1 MRPIY
6 AEVVTIGDEILYGQ
20 ITDTNTQWMSTELD
34 KIGIKTVRK
43 SSVGDQEDKILQIF
57 KEAESR
63 ADIVLLTG
71 GLGPTKDDITKKTL
85 CKYFDDE
92 LVINDDALAFITD
105 FFTKRGRPMTE
116 LNRLQAAVPSK
127 CTYLANKTGTA
138 PGMWIEHKGKD
149 NKTTIFVSMPGVPH
163 EMKYLMS
170 NEVIPRLQAFFE
182 TPIIYHKMI
191 RTIGVG
197 ESFLAEKIEN
207 WEDNLPEHIK
217 LAYLPS
223 FGQVRLRLTAVGTD
237 KEILE
242 KEVEAEIG
250 KVLPLVSSF
259 VFGYDND
266 DLEVA
271 IGKELKKKGLT
282 VSAAESCTG
291 GFISHLFTKVAGSSA
306 YFMGSVVSYDNAVK
320 INVLGVKQETIQ
332 EHGAVSEE
340 TVIQMAEGVRKL
352 MKTDFA
358 IATSGIAGPDGGTPE
373 KPVGT
378 LWMACAM
385 EGRTVARKVQM
396 ANQRDTNIN
405 YGSVVALNL
414 LRKMLNGDYEN

>member
-1 MRPIY
+1 MRPIF

-57 KEAESR
+57 EEAESR

-92 LVINDDALAFITD
+92 LVINEDALAFITD

-138 PGMWIEHKGKD
+138 PGMWIEHKGND
-149 NKTTIFVSMPGVPH
+149 NRTTIFVSMPGVPH
-163 EMKYLMS
+163 EMKYLMT

-197 ESFLAEKIEN
+197 ESFLAEKIED
-207 WEDNLPEHIK
+207 WEDNLPVHIK

-223 FGQVRLRLTAVGTD
+223 FGQVRLRLTAVGND
-237 KEILE
+237 KETLA
-242 KEVEAEIG
+242 KEVESEIE
-250 KVLPLVSSF
+250 KVLPIISSF

-291 GFISHLFTKVAGSSA
+291 GFISHLFTKVSGSSA
-306 YFMGSVVSYDNAVK
+306 YFMGSVVSYDNSVK
-320 INVLGVKQETIQ
+320 INVLGVKEETIQ

-340 TVIQMAEGVRKL
+340 TVIQMAEGVRNL

-396 ANQRDTNIN
+396 ANQRETNIN

>member
-1 MRPIY
+1 MRPIL

-43 SSVGDQEDKILQIF
+43 SSVGDQEDKILQILA
-57 KEAESR
+57 EAESR

-71 GLGPTKDDITKKTL
+71 GLGPTKDDITKKML
-85 CKYFDDE
+85 CKYFDDV
-92 LVINDDALAFITD
+92 LVINEDALGFITD
-105 FFTKRGRPMTE
+105 FFVKRGRPMTE
-116 LNRLQAAVPSK
+116 LNRQQAAVPSR

-138 PGMWIEHKGKD
+138 PGMWFVYNG
-149 NKTTIFVSMPGVPH
+149 TVFVSMPGVPH

-170 NEVIPRLQAFFE
+170 NEVIPRLKAFFE
-182 TPIIYHKMI
+182 TPTIYHKMI

-197 ESFLAEKIEN
+197 ESFLAEKIES

-223 FGQVRLRLTAVGTD
+223 FGQVRLRLTAVGID
-237 KEILE
+237 EEQLK
-242 KEVEAEIG
+242 KDVNAEIE
-250 KVLPLVSSF
+250 KVLPLIGTS
-259 VFGYDND
+259 VFGYNND
-266 DLEVA
+266 DLEIA
-271 IGKELKKKGLT
+271 IGKELKKQGLT

-291 GFISHLFTKVAGSSA
+291 GYISHMFTKVAGSSA
-306 YFMGSVVSYDNAVK
+306 YFMGSVVSYDNSVK
-320 INVLGVKQETIQ
+320 INVLGVNSETIAQ
-332 EHGAVSEE
+332 YGAVSEE
-340 TVIQMAEGVRKL
+340 TVTQMAEGVRKL

-358 IATSGIAGPDGGTPE
+358 IATSGVAGPNGGTPD

-378 LWMACAM
+378 LWIACAM
-385 EGRTVARKVQM
+385 EGRTIARKVQM
-396 ANQRDTNIN
+396 ANQRDTNIQ

-414 LRKMLNGDYEN
+414 LRKMINGDYES

>member
-1 MRPIY
+1 MRPIL

-43 SSVGDQEDKILQIF
+43 SSVGDQEDRILQILA
-57 KEAESR
+57 EAESR

-71 GLGPTKDDITKKTL
+71 GLGPTKDDITKKML

-92 LVINDDALAFITD
+92 LVINEDALEFITN
-105 FFTKRGRPMTE
+105 FFVKRGRPMTE
-116 LNRLQAAVPSK
+116 LNRQQAAVPSR

-138 PGMWIEHKGKD
+138 PGMWFERNG
-149 NKTTIFVSMPGVPH
+149 TVFVSMPGVPH

-237 KEILE
+237 EEQLKKDVKVEIE
-242 KEVEAEIG
+242 
-250 KVLPLVSSF
+250 KVLPLIGSA
-259 VFGYDND
+259 VFGFDND

-271 IGKELKKKGLT
+271 IGKELKKQGLT

-291 GFISHLFTKVAGSSA
+291 GYISHMFTKVAGSSA
-306 YFMGSVVSYDNAVK
+306 YFMGSVVSYDNSVK
-320 INVLGVKQETIQ
+320 INVLGVNSETIAQ
-332 EHGAVSEE
+332 HGAVSEE
-340 TVIQMAEGVRKL
+340 TVTQMAEGARKL

-378 LWMACAM
+378 LWIACAM
-385 EGRTVARKVQM
+385 EGRTVAKKVQM
-396 ANQRDTNIN
+396 TNQRDTNIQ

-414 LRKMLNGDYEN
+414 LRKMLNGDYES

>member
-1 MRPIY
+1 MRLIL

-57 KEAESR
+57 EEAENR
-63 ADIVLLTG
+63 ADIILLTG

-92 LVINDDALAFITD
+92 LLINEDALSFITD
-105 FFTKRGRPMTE
+105 FFTKGGRPMTE
-116 LNRLQAAVPSK
+116 LNRLQATIPSR

-138 PGMWIEHKGKD
+138 PGMWFEHKGKS
-149 NKTTIFVSMPGVPH
+149 NRTTIFVSMPGVPH
-163 EMKYLMS
+163 EMKYLMT
-170 NEVIPRLQAFFE
+170 NEVIPRLKKFFE
-182 TPIIYHKMI
+182 TPVIYHKMI

-223 FGQVRLRLTAVGTD
+223 FGQVRLRLTAVGED
-237 KEILE
+237 EEIL
-242 KEVEAEIG
+242 KQEVQDEID
-250 KVLPLVSSF
+250 KVLPLIESS
-259 VFGYDND
+259 VFGFDND

-271 IGKELKKKGLT
+271 IGKTLKRKGLT
-282 VSAAESCTG
+282 VSVAESCTG
-291 GFISHLFTKVAGSSA
+291 GYISHLFTKVPGSSA
-306 YFMGSVVSYDNAVK
+306 YFTGSVVSYDNSVK
-320 INVLGVKQETIQ
+320 INVLGVKPETIT
-332 EHGAVSEE
+332 ENGAVSEE
-340 TVIQMAEGVRKL
+340 TVTQMAEGVRKL
-352 MKTDFA
+352 LKTDFA
-358 IATSGIAGPDGGTPE
+358 IATSGVAGPDGGTSE

-378 LWMACAM
+378 LWIACAM
-385 EGRTVARKVQM
+385 EGKTIARKLQM
-396 ANQRDTNIN
+396 SNQRDTNIN

-414 LRKMLNGDYEN
+414 LRKMLNGDYES

>member
-1 MRPIY
+1 MRPIL
-6 AEVVTIGDEILYGQ
+6 AEVITIGDEILYGQ

-34 KIGIKTVRK
+34 KIGVKTVRK
-43 SSVGDQEDKILQIF
+43 SSVGDQEDKILQILA
-57 KEAESR
+57 EAESR

-71 GLGPTKDDITKKTL
+71 GLGPTKDDITKKML

-92 LVINDDALAFITD
+92 LVINEDALAFITD
-105 FFTKRGRPMTE
+105 FFVKRGRPMTE
-116 LNRLQAAVPSK
+116 LNRQQAAVPSR

-138 PGMWIEHKGKD
+138 PGMWFERNG
-149 NKTTIFVSMPGVPH
+149 TVFVSMPGVPH

-170 NEVIPRLQAFFE
+170 NEVIPRLKAFFE

-207 WEDNLPEHIK
+207 WEDNLPNHIK

-223 FGQVRLRLTAVGTD
+223 FGQVRLRLTAVGND
-237 KEILE
+237 EAQLK
-242 KEVEAEIG
+242 KDVDAEIE
-250 KVLPLVSSF
+250 KVLPLIGSS
-259 VFGYDND
+259 VFGFDND

-271 IGKELKKKGLT
+271 IGKELKKQGLT

-291 GFISHLFTKVAGSSA
+291 GYISHMFTKVAGSSA
-306 YFMGSVVSYDNAVK
+306 YFMGSVVSYDNSVK
-320 INVLGVKQETIQ
+320 INVLGVNAETIAQ
-332 EHGAVSEE
+332 HGAVSEE
-340 TVIQMAEGVRKL
+340 TVTQMAEGARKL

-378 LWMACAM
+378 LWIACAM
-385 EGRTVARKVQM
+385 EGRTIAKKVQM
-396 ANQRDTNIN
+396 ANQRDTNIQ

-414 LRKMLNGDYEN
+414 LRKMMNGDYES